1 MWHPTIQ
8 EMLISIVPGWCAFV
22 FDEYLYNN
30 TLEAKGN
37 NCARNDESTVLGT
50 VSQASNAIIHP
61 LPYSLPKNIRILN
74 LS

>member
-1 MWHPTIQ
+1 MPIA
-8 EMLISIVPGWCAFV
+8 IVLGQCAFV

-30 TLEAKGN
+30 ISKPKDN

-61 LPYSLPKNIRILN
+61 LPYSLPKNVSILN
-74 LS
+74 LF